1 MSRETGNV
9 FPYFLAVRRFIGQKR
24 RKRNYEQHTCITDTV
39 SGGTGTDGDHYFRYG
54 IYPAGIFP
62 DTWIIHY
69 VSDGTGSSWGDD
81 SRTFGRCDLRTGIRQ
96 VIQDSQPV
104 FMPDNQM
111 SSKSA
116 RQLILNGRF
125 RNHVIQHQ
133 PTGNS
138 SSMYHSTTPGRLD
151 HRTDF

>member
-1 MSRETGNV
+1 M
-9 FPYFLAVRRFIGQKR
+9 AVRRFIGQKR

-69 VSDGTGSSWGDD
+69 VSDGTGSGWRDD
-81 SRTFGRCDLRTGIRQ
+81 SWTDRRCDLWSGIRYHQ
-96 VIQDSQPV
+96 FYAVL
-104 FMPDNQM
+104 
-111 SSKSA
+111 
-116 RQLILNGRF
+116 RYGRF